1 MKMFNYRNKY
11 QKLLKETKD
20 ERLSLRLTLNQLQAQ
35 INMLSDKVKRKNIQ
49 INILKREKNG
59 NNNQMDSKKE
69 TP

>member
-1 MKMFNYRNKY
+1 MFNYRNKY

-35 INMLSDKVKRKNIQ
+35 INMLNDKVKRKNIQ

>member
-1 MKMFNYRNKY
+1 MFNYKKKY
-11 QKLLKETKD
+11 HKLLRETKD

-35 INMLSDKVKRKNIQ
+35 INMLNDKVKRKNIQ